1 MAEWSTERSECR
13 QEHEPCLDHTPWTA
27 GPWSRV
33 HWAHHGMGEG
43 SAACLAYYRRQTIS
57 KDPDTEVG
65 TSKIP
70 GCRGGLC
77 LFYFPTCSW
86 KIISVSKIGFEE
98 LNSKAHNLMPR
109 GTPTVCFNFSGM

>member
-1 MAEWSTERSECR
+1 
-13 QEHEPCLDHTPWTA
+13 
-27 GPWSRV
+27 
-33 HWAHHGMGEG
+33 MGEG

-57 KDPDTEVG
+57 KDPDAEVG

-109 GTPTVCFNFSGM
+109 ELLQCTLISLECNFQVRGERVTTADPENLLDIRLLL